1 MHENIKVGMADYK
14 ATIHPSILVTLGLG
28 SCVGIALFEPSTRI
42 IGLAHIMLPTSKIS
56 KAAVNEAKFADTAIV
71 KLVEDM
77 VKLGA
82 NRRTIKAK
90 LAGGAQMFNF
100 TDSNDNIRIGLRNIE
115 ASRIVLAQL
124 GIPIVSEDVGGNHGR
139 TIELYSDDGRLLIK
153 TVGFGTNY
161 I

>member
-14 ATIHPSILVTLGLG
+14 AICHPGILVTLGLG
-28 SCVGIALFEPSTRI
+28 SCVGIALYDPTTRI

-56 KAAVNEAKFADTAIV
+56 KSVINEAKFADTAIV
-71 KLVEDM
+71 RLVEEM

-82 NRRTIKAK
+82 NRRMIKAK

-100 TDSNDNIRIGLRNIE
+100 NDFNDNIRIGLRNIE
-115 ASRIVLAQL
+115 ASREVLAQL
-124 GIPIVSEDVGGNHGR
+124 DIPIVSEDVGGSHGR
-139 TIELYSDDGRLLIK
+139 TIELYSDDGKLLIK
-153 TVGFGTNY
+153 TVGFGINY